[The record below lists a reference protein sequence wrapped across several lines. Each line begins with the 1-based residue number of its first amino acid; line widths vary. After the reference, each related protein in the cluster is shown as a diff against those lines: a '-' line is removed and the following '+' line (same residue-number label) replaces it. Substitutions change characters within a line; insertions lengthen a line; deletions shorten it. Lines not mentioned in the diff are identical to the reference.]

1 MKISSD
7 EDKMALERI
16 LIPLD
21 GSVWS
26 FRAAARYAIKIAR
39 MAKAAIV
46 CVHAVLNLPYV
57 EYAYTGPLVRR
68 YIEDSKS
75 ESQKW
80 YDEVKAMADKAGV
93 AILPSE
99 TLVNIPSAG
108 DAIISYAEKNNIDL
122 IIMGTKGRTGL
133 KKFLLGSVASGVI
146 SHAKCPVLVVR

>member
-122 IIMGTKGRTGL
+122 IIVSTKGEDRPR
-133 KKFLLGSVASGVI
+133 KVSAW
-146 SHAKCPVLVVR
+146 KCSKRCDITCQMPGPGC